1 MEISQHDVTDLFE
14 QLGLGSSPEEIKYF
28 VKNHR
33 HTQDSTSIHEASF
46 WIASQST
53 FLKQAIEEDADWAE
67 LVDQLDVM
75 LRD

>member
-28 VKNHR
+28 VNNHR
-33 HTQDSTSIHEASF
+33 HTQDSTPIHEASF
-46 WIASQST
+46 WTASQSA
-53 FLKQAIEEDADWAE
+53 FLKQAIEEDANWVE